1 MLSTYKYIEY
11 KTTRKNDVKNV
22 KILYDVHMWPIQRSH
37 RTSLENDT
45 VRDISNKGDLMVFPC
60 CYYML
65 YLTGRRY
72 IYFQYYPAAGPCN
85 AVTCCVC
92 GVKPV
97 LSLVQ

>member
-60 CYYML
+60 YIFGQCCYML
-65 YLTGRRY
+65 CGFFASSSRY
-72 IYFQYYPAAGPCN
+72 FTWYSI
-85 AVTCCVC
+85 
-92 GVKPV
+92 
-97 LSLVQ
+97 

>member
-60 CYYML
+60 C
-65 YLTGRRY
+65 
-72 IYFQYYPAAGPCN
+72 
-85 AVTCCVC
+85 
-92 GVKPV
+92 
-97 LSLVQ
+97 

>member
-1 MLSTYKYIEY
+1 MPAICMLSTYKYIEY

-65 YLTGRRY
+65 SYR
-72 IYFQYYPAAGPCN
+72 P
-85 AVTCCVC
+85 
-92 GVKPV
+92 
-97 LSLVQ
+97 